1 MVCPRCR
8 VAALCR
14 RREDRDEFVCRN
26 RACGEHGK
34 AIFVRACEVKG
45 ETPDDIDAGNAEK
58 SKEVQG

>member
-14 RREDRDEFVCRN
+14 RQGDRDEFVCRN

-34 AIFVRACEVKG
+34 TIFVRNIEVRG
-45 ETPDDIDAGNAEK
+45 ETLDDINAGDAEK